1 MMGALVALIFVSG
14 SNAQPRREH
23 DKVVPLD
30 AEESRERWTEFATSH
45 TVDYCMDFTITHYP
59 RRGRETVFD
68 GEIFAIE
75 RGNTALTRIRIKPRK
90 AEGISDFIFK
100 NSPKESKIWKLEDG
114 KFRELGESEWF
125 APMVDGLI
133 YSPFDLLLSYKF
145 WTYSYAGPGR
155 IGQAVHFFDLQAP
168 HAVSDKVSKV
178 RVALS
183 REFNAPVQTETFN
196 AKGEPAKTLSLG
208 SVKKV
213 DDVWI
218 MLKAEVRDEA
228 TRDKDKLQFTAAKLN
243 AEISPETFDVSDGSK
258 MVEKPRLERL

>member
-1 MMGALVALIFVSG
+1 MMGALMALIFVSG

-23 DKVVPLD
+23 EKVVPLD
-30 AEESRERWTEFATSH
+30 AEEARERWTEFATSRMA
-45 TVDYCMDFTITHYP
+45 DYCMDFSITHFP
-59 RRGRETVFD
+59 RRGQETVFD
-68 GEIFAIE
+68 GEIFGME
-75 RGNTALTRIRIKPRK
+75 RNGAAFTRIRIKPRGT
-90 AEGISDFIFK
+90 EGISDFIFK
-100 NSPKESKIWKLEDG
+100 NSPKESKIWKLESG

-125 APMVDGLI
+125 APMIDGLI

-168 HAVSDKVSKV
+168 QEAAGKVSKV

-183 REFNAPVQTETFN
+183 REFNAPVQTETFDADGN
-196 AKGEPAKTLSLG
+196 AAKTLSLG

-213 DDVWI
+213 DGVWI
-218 MLKAEVRDEA
+218 MLKAEVRDES

-243 AEISPETFDVSDGSK
+243 AAISPETFDISDGSK